1 MPSVKLLSETT
12 VLQSKIILVFLLKE
26 VILDQHGILM
36 TRSENIY
43 LVGLMGAGKTTIGR
57 QLAKSLSVP
66 FYDSDKAIEESTG
79 VDIPTIFEFEGEEGF
94 RYREQKM
101 IQQLTQ
107 LEGIVLATGGG
118 AILRE
123 ENRRLLKENGFIVY
137 LQCSVDRILERTRRD
152 TQRPLLKTENP
163 RERIESLFAQR
174 EHLYLS
180 CADYIIDTGI
190 MQSKTVVN
198 HILEEYRSAN
208 R

>member
-1 MPSVKLLSETT
+1 
-12 VLQSKIILVFLLKE
+12 
-26 VILDQHGILM
+26 M

-94 RYREQKM
+94 RDREQKM
-101 IQQLTQ
+101 IQQLTK

-137 LQCSVDRILERTRRD
+137 LQCSVERILERTRRD
-152 TQRPLLKTENP
+152 MQRPLLKTENP

-180 CADYIIDTGI
+180 CADFIIDTGI